1 MSEKMY
7 GVVLWADHSDHKA
20 VIWCEDHGDL
30 AFYRNEEHTAHGG
43 VSLDAGDLIQFDL
56 TQEENLRRVNNP
68 KRLVQQQYAGL
79 AQNLRNVERH
89 RVPAPQRP
97 AASRSLGNVI
107 PFPGTAPAG
116 QTFRPETLH
125 AS

>member
-43 VSLDAGDLIQFDL
+43 VS
-56 TQEENLRRVNNP
+56 NLRRVNNP

-79 AQNLRNVERH
+79 AQNLRNVDRH

-116 QTFRPETLH
+116 QKFRPETLH